1 MKKLGAVIALMT
13 LIACGGGDSEGGGRP
28 GGGRGGGGGG
38 RPPWAGGQQAAAA
51 VPVEV
56 ATVERKTIASFIE
69 TNGSLEAENE
79 VDIVARLSAPIVG
92 LLVEEGD
99 YVQQG
104 QTLARLDDT
113 ELAVQTEIARVQ
125 VAETK
130 QAYER
135 AVSLMKDDLIAPEE
149 HERAVSAYD
158 SAKANLK
165 AAEIQLEY
173 TTIRAPFS
181 GRVIRRYVDR
191 AEQVSAN
198 TALYRLS
205 DFTPLLCPIQVPERD
220 LSRLRIGQPAT
231 LRVEAYPDETFE
243 AQVLRISPIIEAET
257 GTVKVTLEGAT
268 GSKDT
273 PDIAKV
279 KIHPSATATPTSI
292 AAVMIL
298 AL

>member
-56 ATVERKTIASFIE
+56 ATVERKTIASYIE

-113 ELAVQTEIARVQ
+113 ELAVQTERQPFIRSSVFVPGLFAYVIAV
-125 VAETK
+125 
-130 QAYER
+130 
-135 AVSLMKDDLIAPEE
+135 DPLI
-149 HERAVSAYD
+149 R
-158 SAKANLK
+158 
-165 AAEIQLEY
+165 
-173 TTIRAPFS
+173 
-181 GRVIRRYVDR
+181 G
-191 AEQVSAN
+191 
-198 TALYRLS
+198 
-205 DFTPLLCPIQVPERD
+205 FTD
-220 LSRLRIGQPAT
+220 G
-231 LRVEAYPDETFE
+231 
-243 AQVLRISPIIEAET
+243 
-257 GTVKVTLEGAT
+257 
-268 GSKDT
+268 
-273 PDIAKV
+273 
-279 KIHPSATATPTSI
+279 
-292 AAVMIL
+292 
-298 AL
+298 